1 LEFDCG
7 LGALKYEGG
16 WKNNKYEGSGKY
28 FRDDGS
34 LNYEG
39 EWSNNMKNGKGKYYY
54 ADGKMAYE
62 GYFKDD
68 EIDKSVQ
75 MIK

>member
-1 LEFDCG
+1 LEINSG

-16 WKNNKYEGSGKY
+16 WKNNKYEGVGKY

-34 LNYEG
+34 LNYDG
-39 EWSNNMKNGKGKYYY
+39 EWTNNMKNGKGKYYY

-68 EIDKSVQ
+68 NIDKSVQ
-75 MIK
+75 MII